1 MSAET
6 QTQDHTTG
14 GGRRQD
20 SPQDEREEHDSND
33 HATARG
39 SATGGDDGQSYGAYV
54 APSSY
59 LMPLGRP
66 QGAGAKAG
74 APGHGQNAKEAE
86 MEKRPMSAVDRD
98 QVEGLVSGL
107 PVTFLKEERAMCG
120 SQLMVIN

>member
-1 MSAET
+1 MSGET
-6 QTQDHTTG
+6 QTQDHTTAG
-14 GGRRQD
+14 GPRQD
-20 SPQDEREEHDSND
+20 SPQDEHDSND
-33 HATARG
+33 HEVRG
-39 SATGGDDGQSYGAYV
+39 GATGGDDGQSYGAYV

-107 PVTFLKEERAMCG
+107 PVTFLEGGDGYVWGC
-120 SQLMVIN
+120 S